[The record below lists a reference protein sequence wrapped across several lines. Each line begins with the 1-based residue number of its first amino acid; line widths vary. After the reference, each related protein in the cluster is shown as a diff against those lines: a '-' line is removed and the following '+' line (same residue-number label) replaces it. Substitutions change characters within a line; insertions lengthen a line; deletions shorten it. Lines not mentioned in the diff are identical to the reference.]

1 MKIRFLGTLL
11 IFILLALPL
20 TAAPP
25 AGKENAAWMRA
36 MKSTRIDNESYIDAN
51 LIFMFVTNH
60 GNFGRDLAGVFGND
74 YGTYYPYTNI
84 ASIENGSN
92 ISSPLYAS
100 GLWIGGVDSAS
111 GEVRVII
118 AEYSDEYVPGPMQG
132 GTFIPDRPE
141 FRAYKLYA
149 ESLAS
154 NPNQDYL
161 EYLQYAVAQGAP
173 IETTITGDTIPK
185 MIGDQMLWAVYNDAD
200 PGQHTN
206 NSGETNPLGIEVKQT
221 TFAFTREDALGSI
234 VFIKLQVF
242 NRGSNVLKDVY
253 MSLWADPDLG
263 GAGDDFVGC
272 DTTLSLGFCYNADND
287 DQYYQATPPCLG
299 YDFFQGP
306 LIYTGDMADTAKM
319 WDTLWPGYTNM
330 GMVSFNKYINGTD
343 PDNFQETYN
352 YMRGLNRDG
361 SPYVDPTTG
370 LVTKYFLSGDPI
382 AGTGDLDVAP
392 ADRRFMQSTG
402 PIEFRPG
409 DSTEILAAIVIGR
422 GGDAKS
428 SIAVMKYFDRFAQ
441 TAYDIDFDLPK
452 PPAPPVVTTA
462 RLSGNIVL
470 SWTDT
475 SEVDPGD
482 YPFEGYTIYQGE
494 SPSGPWKRIAN
505 FDVNNGV
512 AQILDEVLDPITGV
526 LETRGV
532 KFGSDNG
539 ISRYMRIEED
549 FILGGDLKD
558 ANAYYYRVE
567 AYGYD
572 GAATPKTITSANRVP
587 IIVEPQAPPAGIYPQ
602 AELEDVIDVQHTAGV
617 SQGIV
622 TPIVLD
628 PLALTGDT
636 YRVVFVDSM
645 VDTTADPDTVIYFDE
660 LRWHLENVTK
670 GTRPLAFQSNLSGD
684 NAYLAVDGFYVKVQ
698 GPPVDFLSF
707 DVVANANGAI
717 DPPEGGAFD
726 FGNFPSNR
734 PTAAQQVTDTLYGE
748 ARWGIHTADV
758 GGGTCNGSAYW
769 DYEHFLSRTTRDGS
783 NFSRIG
789 SYDYEIRFTGSYDNP
804 GVGGSYAIEYF
815 NNDDNVFWVPF
826 EVWRTG
832 IATPNDPSDDV
843 RMSLEIIDDGDDNTF
858 NLESW
863 GCPNDPLRSGGDG
876 EHAVSGL
883 DNDPF
888 TDWIYFRLPS
898 DMTPGEAGYLA
909 NEAAM
914 LGGTYDRT
922 LTTGEVLARVV
933 LVNWNGHTADGDT
946 LTNPPVFTLDYP
958 ELGTIF
964 RLTTTKPL
972 AVTDTFT
979 FTTTAPVLVQ
989 AENELD
995 KITAVPN
1002 PFYLYSK
1009 YDPSPGF
1016 NTLKFHHLPRKCD
1029 ISIYNIAGDKVRTIK
1044 KDDPSAITSW
1054 DLLTERG
1061 LPVASGI
1068 YIYVVDAPG
1077 FGQKIGKVAVF
1088 TEAEVLKIY

>member
-36 MKSTRIDNESYIDAN
+36 MKSTQIDNESYIDAN

-60 GNFGRDLAGVFGND
+60 GNFGRDLAGVFGHD
-74 YGTYYPYTNI
+74 YGTYYPYTDI
-84 ASIENGSN
+84 GSIENGSN

-100 GLWIGGVDSAS
+100 GLWIGGVDSVS

-132 GTFIPDRPE
+132 GTFLPDRPE
-141 FRAYKLYA
+141 FRVYKLYA
-149 ESLAS
+149 ESLAN

-173 IETTITGDTIPK
+173 FETTLTGDTIPK

-206 NSGETNPLGIEVKQT
+206 NSGETNPLGIEVRQT

-234 VFIKLQVF
+234 VFIKLQAY

-272 DTTLSLGFCYNADND
+272 DTMLSLGFCYNSDND

-306 LIYTGDMADTAKM
+306 LIFTGDMADTAKM

-361 SPYVDPTTG
+361 SPYIDPTTG

-382 AGTGDLDVAP
+382 AGIGDLDVAP

-409 DSTEILAAIVIGR
+409 DSTEILAAIVVGR
-422 GGDAKS
+422 GGDRLS
-428 SIAVMKYFDRFAQ
+428 SIAVMKYYDRFAQ
-441 TAYDIDFDLPK
+441 SAYDLDFDLPK
-452 PPAPPVVTTA
+452 PPAPPVVTTKELDGKISL
-462 RLSGNIVL
+462 R
-470 SWTDT
+470 WTDT

-505 FDVNNGV
+505 YDVVNGY
-512 AQILDEVLDPITGV
+512 AQILDEVLDPLTGV

-539 ISRYMRIEED
+539 LKRF
-549 FILGGDLKD
+549 FIVEQDYLLGGELK
-558 ANAYYYRVE
+558 NATEYYFRVE
-567 AYGYD
+567 AYSFNPF
-572 GAATPKTITSANRVP
+572 ATPKTLTSANRTP
-587 IIVEPQAPPAGIYPQ
+587 ISVTPQAPPAGYDYHSVAGQLDTTVQKISGLSDGVV
-602 AELEDVIDVQHTAGV
+602 EVVIV
-617 SQGIV
+617 
-622 TPIVLD
+622 D
-628 PLALTGDT
+628 PTELTGHT
-636 YRVVFVDSM
+636 YRVVFE
-645 VDTTADPDTVIYFDE
+645 DTVGIVIDTIVDVTVTPPETSYVSTDIA
-660 LRWHLENVTK
+660 WHL
-670 GTRPLAFQSNLSGD
+670 
-684 NAYLAVDGFYVKVQ
+684 
-698 GPPVDFLSF
+698 
-707 DVVANANGAI
+707 
-717 DPPEGGAFD
+717 
-726 FGNFPSNR
+726 
-734 PTAAQQVTDTLYGE
+734 
-748 ARWGIHTADV
+748 
-758 GGGTCNGSAYW
+758 
-769 DYEHFLSRTTRDGS
+769 
-783 NFSRIG
+783 
-789 SYDYEIRFTGSYDNP
+789 
-804 GVGGSYAIEYF
+804 
-815 NNDDNVFWVPF
+815 
-826 EVWRTG
+826 
-832 IATPNDPSDDV
+832 DDV
-843 RMSLEIIDDGDDNTF
+843 
-858 NLESW
+858 
-863 GCPNDPLRSGGDG
+863 
-876 EHAVSGL
+876 
-883 DNDPF
+883 
-888 TDWIYFRLPS
+888 
-898 DMTPGEAGYLA
+898 
-909 NEAAM
+909 
-914 LGGTYDRT
+914 
-922 LTTGEVLARVV
+922 TTGERLFEYLVNQSGDYEYPVIDGFMPKVMGPPQPGVKPGFEGDSDEGWRIPSGTRRFTWASADGFHFESFEGALGWAGPGDVFSSANVRVGPERLANVLLVLAQADATGNFN
-933 LVNWNGHTADGDT
+933 VNDTNVSYAYRYGRGFTSPPARPEFAPFMINTVDGGYRFQDFAKSVPISAWNVDA
-946 LTNPPVFTLDYP
+946 NPPRRLALAYLENNQPYAVLDGKYWPRAHTDFADSEFVANGVSNTSGNGPREWLWVLDADYSETPNPAYQGDMLDDPIPVMYFLTVNRRGNAVFSP
-958 ELGTIF
+958 GGTGEDQFLIIPAKIN
-964 RLTTTKPL
+964 TP
-972 AVTDTFT
+972 ADTFL
-979 FTTTAPVLVQ
+979 FTPKAPTY
-989 AENELD
+989 AASENELD
-995 KITAVPN
+995 KIKAVPN
-1002 PFYLYSK
+1002 PFYLYST

-1054 DLLTERG
+1054 DLLTEKG

-1077 FGQKIGKVAVF
+1077 FGQKIGKIAVF